1 MLYRAGTGLHSV
13 QIWWKGDPGVEN
25 FTIKFPNED
34 TMKKWAEGVQFQRK
48 ENGPRASISPDG
60 IAHEF
65 TWTSQAAGGLQNPY
79 LQQQDDDDE
88 DDYGPATAP
97 AQFPMPGQ
105 PVVMPRT
112 SSSSNLRQRSAT
124 NESIHSLAGIARAP
138 PPRFPLPPPPAPLS
152 LQTQPSGAISP
163 LSGGGD
169 SYFSPADNS
178 PASSRTS
185 TASGMFPNYPG
196 VKVGT
201 PQAVWDE
208 HTRYTAPAMPRAPS
222 RDGNSPGPHGLNGR
236 TTRGPSLSAMAS
248 QNSAAQQQRSRSYS
262 TPDINGPG
270 GPRQRQTSQGG
281 NVPAVPGIPQH
292 LHPAHDSSIPRS
304 QTGSPRNDLPIRTNT
319 QSPGAQRERMHQ
331 HSGSLGGSMQFS
343 QPVYSRG
350 NTPNPA
356 PGGNPLRIDSVA
368 ANSRTASPSL
378 STGTF
383 SPPTSNPMSATEMP
397 FPTQL
402 KVRVNLD
409 SGNYVTLVVAFNIS
423 YQSLIDRIDAKLARF
438 TSNSIGKGMLK
449 LQYRDEDG
457 DYIVIQSDDDI
468 QIAFM
473 EWREGIKSMYSGGV
487 GEIDLY
493 CVGDAPTT

>member
-1 MLYRAGTGLHSV
+1 M

-25 FTIKFPNED
+25 FTIKFPNEEI
-34 TMKKWAEGVQFQRK
+34 MKKWAEGLEIQRK
-48 ENGPRASISPDG
+48 ENGPRASTSPDA
-60 IAHEF
+60 ISHDFA
-65 TWTSQAAGGLQNPY
+65 WTREHAGGLENPY
-79 LQQQDDDDE
+79 LQQQDDDDD

-105 PVVMPRT
+105 QPVVMPRT
-112 SSSSNLRQRSAT
+112 SSSTSLRQRSHTGDSAQ
-124 NESIHSLAGIARAP
+124 SLAGIARAP
-138 PPRFPLPPPPAPLS
+138 PPRFPIPPPPAPLS
-152 LQTQPSGAISP
+152 LQTQTGAISP
-163 LSGGGD
+163 GTRGGD
-169 SYFSPADNS
+169 SYFSPVDNS

-185 TASGMFPNYPG
+185 AASGMFPAYSG
-196 VKVGT
+196 SKAGT

-222 RDGNSPGPHGLNGR
+222 RDGTSPGPHGMNGR
-236 TTRGPSLSAMAS
+236 NPRGPSLPAMAT

-270 GPRQRQTSQGG
+270 GPRQRQPSQGG

-331 HSGSLGGSMQFS
+331 HSGSLGGTMAQFPT
-343 QPVYSRG
+343 QPVYPRG
-350 NTPNPA
+350 NTPTPT
-356 PGGNPLRIDSVA
+356 GGNPLLIDSGS
-368 ANSRTASPSL
+368 ANSRTASPAL
-378 STGTF
+378 GTGTF
-383 SPPTSNPMSATEMP
+383 SPPTSNPMAGTEMP

-457 DYIVIQSDDDI
+457 DFIIIQSDDDI

-493 CVGDAPTT
+493 CIGDVAAT